1 VRRGFTLGEML
12 VVIGIVS
19 VVAAI
24 SFPAFASVRESGRE
38 TTCINNLRQVYGAIS
53 LYRSDHDGEGVYG
66 DASKM
71 GLPPTPV
78 TLVHTKLIG
87 EATLHCT
94 GEPLPGMT
102 KPLYM
107 YFWRDADEEVGMKNS
122 WSDYVRAAGPNSI
135 LVGDTNHRTA
145 GKPRLAPL
153 VTHFGIG
160 LHLDG
165 HVSRR
170 SAQGDWGDL
179 TWWTPQVSENKP

>member
-1 VRRGFTLGEML
+1 MRRGFTLGEIL
-12 VVIGIVS
+12 VVIGIIA

-24 SFPAFASVRESGRE
+24 SFPVFASSKNSAHEA
-38 TTCINNLRQVYGAIS
+38 TCLNNLRQIYGAVS

-66 DASKM
+66 EASKM
-71 GLPPTPV
+71 GLPPTLV
-78 TLVHTKLIG
+78 TLVHTKMIV
-87 EATLHCT
+87 ETTLHCT
-94 GEPLPGMT
+94 GEPLPRMAL
-102 KPLYM
+102 PLYM
-107 YFWRDADEEVGMKNS
+107 RFWQDDDVEAGMKNS
-122 WSDYVRAAGPNSI
+122 WSAYVQEAGSNAI

-145 GKPRLAPL
+145 GKPRLAPF

-179 TWWTPQVSENKP
+179 YWWTPRVSKKRP